1 VYIYASL
8 VQKGLIVKDMKKFSI
23 DIDTTREGKW
33 AIAYF
38 M

>member
-1 VYIYASL
+1 
-8 VQKGLIVKDMKKFSI
+8 MKKFSI